1 MFYRVAGFKKDDD
14 TREMVIKAVS
24 KKDAAKQI
32 PAAKEFLF
40 PGEKTEDYYC
50 SVMEVPIK
58 VNLGTTIPHYRITVV
73 RPKPIDKQSDE
84 EDYNDSGWWET
95 ILNAENTEAAKESG
109 RQMIRDDG
117 ENPDDYDMYADE
129 MTVDECIK
137 EEEHHLRHNIQ
148 NTYMHLKKLDQ
159 LSVKE
164 YFNFQRTFDIENNPE
179 QYYEA
184 LKAFNKY
191 IRLLR
196 GTIRECNQTECSVER
211 LLAVTERLFNCDD
224 RQGFDKILKTLN
236 LESLK

>member
-1 MFYRVAGFKKDDD
+1 
-14 TREMVIKAVS
+14 
-24 KKDAAKQI
+24 
-32 PAAKEFLF
+32 
-40 PGEKTEDYYC
+40 
-50 SVMEVPIK
+50 
-58 VNLGTTIPHYRITVV
+58 
-73 RPKPIDKQSDE
+73 
-84 EDYNDSGWWET
+84 
-95 ILNAENTEAAKESG
+95 
-109 RQMIRDDG
+109 MIRDDG

-164 YFNFQRTFDIENNPE
+164 YVNFQRTFDIENNPE

-184 LKAFNKY
+184 LKVFNKY

-236 LESLK
+236 LESLE